1 MPYFRIVHK
10 GVTHF
15 IEADINQ
22 QALSQLGIAS
32 TADYQLKKITKEVYE
47 TGIKTKP
54 PVTKSISTP
63 FKTPDVSWSPVGAE
77 PTATTP
83 TTQEATTPT
92 GDVDYSRA
100 TPASELT
107 PGGTGEERFG
117 VGATEP
123 TPTETEETDSYNNYL
138 EWLEGEGMENV
149 PRYSR
154 NEWLLRR
161 DEIVANL
168 SYYQAGYTQDQIDSF
183 DAFQAFGSRYG
194 NLEDFTPKDLAD
206 YLENYDQAQQQLE
219 AWITEA
225 GPEAAGFTDDQIREL
240 NDYKQWYYK
249 HGKPGDLMPVDAS
262 DFITNYDKFQGQ
274 LSTWKQ
280 IADEEEQYELDPAEA
295 ARRREEAYEESR
307 YAAEERYGETPRYG
321 EAFTQWLGGQ
331 ETAGGALQQFIE
343 REYPSLKSE
352 FGATQPRM
360 TGFPTREEARAEAS
374 RRESAWTGWLSEMT
388 PEIEQRYYAQRPTE
402 RGERLWMQAP
412 TMRAVNW

>member
-117 VGATEP
+117 VAPFSQSQVEDYRAYLAFLKTPEGKGWPSPSNIEQFLGNVDQWAEDMLSSLDPP
-123 TPTETEETDSYNNYL
+123 TPPDATPEQGELTPDQQKEWDAYL
-138 EWLEGEGMENV
+138 KAQE
-149 PRYSR
+149 
-154 NEWLLRR
+154 
-161 DEIVANL
+161 
-168 SYYQAGYTQDQIDSF
+168 
-183 DAFQAFGSRYG
+183 
-194 NLEDFTPKDLAD
+194 D
-206 YLENYDQAQQQLE
+206 YLAQQQAYL
-219 AWITEA
+219 
-225 GPEAAGFTDDQIREL
+225 DQRKE
-240 NDYKQWYYK
+240 YEE
-249 HGKPGDLMPVDAS
+249 
-262 DFITNYDKFQGQ
+262 GQ
-274 LSTWKQ
+274 KAYQ
-280 IADEEEQYELDPAEA
+280 EEQRAYQDYQ
-295 ARRREEAYEESR
+295 RQEAYR
-307 YAAEERYGETPRYG
+307 ETPRYG

-343 REYPSLKSE
+343 REYPSLQSE
-352 FGATQPRM
+352 FGATQPR
-360 TGFPTREEARAEAS
+360 TVGYPTREAARAEAG
-374 RRESAWTGWLSEMT
+374 RREEAWTGWLGEMT
-388 PEIEQRYYAQRPTE
+388 PEIEQRYYAQRPGD

-412 TMRAVNW
+412 NVRAINWS